1 LGRFAAAM
9 ARKALSHVSKSL
21 RSRLEAMLAAG
32 QIDAALQNDGRPLIA
47 ILVSGG
53 IGDHVVIARF
63 LRDLAAQTEEFRF
76 DVFCPNPSVADW
88 VFWPLPQFN
97 RSHNEF
103 LFWRLHKKY
112 ALALQINQFV
122 ILQEYTAR
130 WKELAPYNRLGRVL
144 STIMRSRGDI
154 EVCVEHHPFL
164 DNHLAQK
171 AVFMNLRRE
180 NFLHGMARIR
190 YGGPAYPLAC
200 DLGVARK
207 FGLPVRYITINNGF
221 DAGFVITGRVA
232 TKCYPYTDELLLLL
246 KERYPDVAVVQI
258 GGSTSTPIALAD
270 FNLVERTTLKEVAG
284 VLSGAM
290 LHIDNEGGL
299 VHIAA
304 CLGVRSAVIF
314 GPTSLEYFAY
324 PDNINLAPPVC
335 GNCWWVNGTWMDLCP
350 RGYGNPRCMHEH
362 RPQAVVDAIAASWM
376 PKAEDVEKATRSITV
391 GEREVPVRK
400 GAGTHAAQPAYAAN
414 GRAVVE

>member
-1 LGRFAAAM
+1 M

-21 RSRLEAMLAAG
+21 HSRLEALLAEER
-32 QIDAALQNDGRPLIA
+32 IDATLQIGGHPLIA
-47 ILVSGG
+47 IRVSGG
-53 IGDHVVIARF
+53 IGDYVVIARF

-88 VFWPLPQFN
+88 VFGPLPQFN
-97 RSHNEF
+97 RSYNEF
-103 LFWRLHKKY
+103 LFWRLNQMY

-122 ILQEYTAR
+122 ILQEDTAR
-130 WKELAPYNRLGRVL
+130 WKELAPYNSLNRVL
-144 STIMRSRGDI
+144 GTIMRSRGDI
-154 EVCVEHHPFL
+154 EVCVDHHPFL

-207 FGLPVRYITINNGF
+207 FGLPARYITINNGF

-232 TKCYPYTDELLLLL
+232 TKCYPYSDELLLLF
-246 KERYPDVAVVQI
+246 KQRYPDVAVVQI
-258 GGSTSTPIALAD
+258 GGCTSTPIALAD
-270 FNLVERTTLKEVAG
+270 FNLVERTTLKEAAG

-299 VHIAA
+299 VHIAT

-314 GPTSLEYFAY
+314 GPTSLDYFAY
-324 PDNINLAPPVC
+324 PGNINLAPPVC

-362 RPQAVVDAIAASWM
+362 RPQAIVDAIAASWS
-376 PKAEDVEKATRSITV
+376 PKARDVEKATRSITV
-391 GEREVPVRK
+391 GESEVPVRK
-400 GAGTHAAQPAYAAN
+400 GASMHAAQPAYAAN
-414 GRAVVE
+414 GRVVVE